1 MPSIHTCVFT
11 QYNIAV
17 WCKSAAQ
24 EEERMVV
31 LPRERCPEEARLGGE
46 AVKHSDQMCQYIT
59 ITPGCS
65 GPAGLTGKLC
75 LWPTT
80 AGLFIISYSHS
91 TVLSLIWSSSLCAL
105 CTLTR
110 GFVISPK
117 NPKAYSFP
125 TLQACLRSYSSHVQI
140 NKYLLI
146 LSPVV
151 CDWMKKGGYK
161 WFSLQLDMLWNI
173 S

>member
-1 MPSIHTCVFT
+1 
-11 QYNIAV
+11 
-17 WCKSAAQ
+17 
-24 EEERMVV
+24 MVV

-117 NPKAYSFP
+117 NPKAYSFLTYTP
-125 TLQACLRSYSSHVQI
+125 SMFTELFQSCANQQISAHSVSSSLRLNEKGRIKVI
-140 NKYLLI
+140 F
-146 LSPVV
+146 SPARYAL
-151 CDWMKKGGYK
+151 KH
-161 WFSLQLDMLWNI
+161 
-173 S
+173 